1 MESRHV
7 RAAWLSALY
16 LALSVFFC
24 LPLFTK
30 PDGLGGND
38 WDQHLFYYGAVLK
51 NVVEYAQPPFWNP
64 WYCGGNVLWQNPQ
77 VALLSPV
84 YPLTAL
90 MSLQLAMKVNIV
102 LHYWIGFAGM
112 HLLLTRIIGLRF
124 LPVVVYLA
132 TLVTAAGAPAI
143 HLAVGHSV
151 FLPGFYLPL
160 LVFFLMRA
168 FRTGAIKDAALAGA
182 ILALMVFNGGVHIL
196 PMAFAATGTF
206 ALAAAVLARQWRP
219 LVITLLFVVAG
230 LAFSA
235 PKLLPVSLF
244 VTGDRFWDTRNPTD
258 HPDRM
263 TLDLLRHTYL
273 DPDQGLRSKFDHQ
286 RHGWH
291 EYGNYIGP
299 FSALVLLVSMAWIL
313 LAPGRLARRS
323 FSEGGWFGLSLA
335 VTTLVLFALSLGEF
349 GSVAPA
355 TLAAHLPLFSSF
367 RIPSRYTIPFLL
379 FAAMTAGW
387 SVASATPI
395 AIFAGRY
402 VRAAVAIVCIL
413 ASAHLIGANRRLF
426 TNVFGQEPF
435 DTTFHWM
442 SGPPAIVTDWESS
455 PYKPGAPMLRA
466 LTEDRAFFY
475 CYESLQLV
483 RTAAGDGGPV
493 IPDDKSHIVSTTFT
507 PNRIEFKVLGGAEP
521 SRLSLN
527 QNWSP
532 GWTSTAGTVL
542 EPGEAMPAVM
552 LAPGQTGTFV
562 FEFFPPGLVAG
573 TAICALA
580 VAAFGLLWRRRLGG
594 ATS

>member
-1 MESRHV
+1 MESRHL

-16 LALSVFFC
+16 LVLSVFLC
-24 LPLFTK
+24 LPLFAQ
-30 PDGLGGND
+30 PNGLGGND

-51 NVVEYAQPPFWNP
+51 SVVEYGQAPFWNP

-112 HLLLTRIIGLRF
+112 HLLLTRTIGLRF
-124 LPVVVYLA
+124 LPMVVYLA
-132 TLVTAAGAPAI
+132 TVVTAAGAPAI

-160 LVFFLMRA
+160 LVFLVLRA
-168 FRTGAIKDAALAGA
+168 CKTGAVKDVVLAGA

-196 PMAFAATGTF
+196 PMVFAAIGTF
-206 ALAAAVLARQWRP
+206 AIVAAVLARQWRP
-219 LVITLLFVVAG
+219 LAVVILFVVAG
-230 LAFSA
+230 LSLSA

-263 TLDLLRHTYL
+263 TLELLRHTYL
-273 DPDQGLRSKFDHQ
+273 DSDQGLRSQFDHQ

-299 FSALVLLVSMAWIL
+299 FSAAVLAVGLVCALVK
-313 LAPGRLARRS
+313 RRRR
-323 FSEGGWFGLSLA
+323 EQWFGWSLA
-335 VTTLVLFALSLGEF
+335 LTTLVLFALSLGEF
-349 GSVAPA
+349 STLAPA
-355 TLAAHLPLFSSF
+355 SIATHLPLFSSF

-379 FAAMTAGW
+379 FAVMTAGW
-387 SVASATPI
+387 ALASATAI
-395 AIFAGRY
+395 AIFTNRY
-402 VRAAVAIVCIL
+402 VRAAVALTCLV
-413 ASAHLIGANRRLF
+413 ASVHLMSVNRRLL
-426 TNVFGQEPF
+426 TNVFTQAPF

-442 SGPPAIVTDWESS
+442 SGPHTIVTDWESS
-455 PYKPGAPMLRA
+455 PYRPGAPMLRA

-475 CYESLQLV
+475 CYESLQLA
-483 RTAAGDGGPV
+483 RTAVADGGPV
-493 IPDDKSHIVSTTFT
+493 IADDHSRIVSTLFT

-521 SRLSLN
+521 SRISLN

-532 GWTSTAGTVL
+532 GWTSTAGAVL
-542 EPGEAMPAVM
+542 EPGEAMPHVM
-552 LAPGQTGTFV
+552 AAPGQTGTFV
-562 FEFFPPGLVAG
+562 FEFFPRGLVAG
-573 TAICALA
+573 AAIFALA
-580 VAAFGLLWRRRLGG
+580 LAGSAIFWRRRLGG
-594 ATS
+594 AAS

>member
-1 MESRHV
+1 
-7 RAAWLSALY
+7 LSALY
-16 LALSVFFC
+16 LVLSVFFC
-24 LPLFTK
+24 LPLFAQ
-30 PDGLGGND
+30 PNGLGGND

-51 NVVEYAQPPFWNP
+51 NVVEYGQAPFWNP

-90 MSLQLAMKVNIV
+90 MSLQLAMKVNIF
-102 LHYWIGFAGM
+102 LHYWIGFVGM
-112 HLLLTRIIGLRF
+112 HLLLARIMGVRF
-124 LPVVVYLA
+124 LPIVVYLA

-160 LVFFLMRA
+160 LVFLVIRA
-168 FRTGAIKDAALAGA
+168 MRTGAVKDIALSGA

-196 PMAFAATGTF
+196 PMVFAAIGTF
-206 ALAAAVLARQWRP
+206 SLAAAVLARRWRP
-219 LVITLLFVVAG
+219 LVVMVLFVVAG

-263 TLDLLRHTYL
+263 TWELLSHTYL

-291 EYGNYIGP
+291 EYGNYIGH
-299 FSALVLLVSMAWIL
+299 FSAGVLVIGLAWALV
-313 LAPGRLARRS
+313 RRRPR
-323 FSEGGWFGLSLA
+323 GHWLGWSLA

-349 GSVAPA
+349 STVAPA
-355 TLAAHLPLFSSF
+355 SIATHLPLFSSF

-379 FAAMTAGW
+379 FATMTAGW
-387 SVASATPI
+387 ALASATSLS
-395 AIFAGRY
+395 IFTNRY
-402 VRAAVAIVCIL
+402 ARAAVALVCIL
-413 ASAHLIGANRRLF
+413 ASAHLISVNRRLF
-426 TNVFGQEPF
+426 SNVFAQAPF
-435 DTTFHWM
+435 DTTFHRM
-442 SGPPAIVTDWESS
+442 SGPHAIVTDWESS
-455 PYKPGAPMLRA
+455 PYTPGAPMLRA
-466 LTEDRAFFY
+466 LMDDRSFFY
-475 CYESLQLV
+475 CYESLQLA
-483 RTAAGDGGPV
+483 RTAVADGGPV
-493 IPDDKSHIVSTTFT
+493 IADDKSHIVSTMFT
-507 PNRIEFKVLGGAEP
+507 PNRIEFKVLGGPEP

-552 LAPGQTGTFV
+552 LRPGQTGTFA
-562 FEFFPPGLVAG
+562 FEFFPRGLIAG
-573 TAICALA
+573 TAIFAFAVVAFALS
-580 VAAFGLLWRRRLGG
+580 WRQRLGH
-594 ATS
+594 AIF

>member
-1 MESRHV
+1 MKSRHV

-16 LALSVFFC
+16 LVLSVFFC
-24 LPLFTK
+24 LPLFTQ
-30 PDGLGGND
+30 PNGLGGND

-51 NVVEYAQPPFWNP
+51 NVVEYGQAPFWNP
-64 WYCGGNVLWQNPQ
+64 WYCGGNLLWQNPQ

-84 YPLTAL
+84 YPLTAV
-90 MSLQLAMKVNIV
+90 MSLQLAMKLNIV
-102 LHYWIGFAGM
+102 LHYWIGFVGM
-112 HLLLTRIIGLRF
+112 HVLLTRIIGVQF
-124 LPVVVYLA
+124 LPLVVYLA

-160 LVFFLMRA
+160 LVFLAIRA
-168 FRTGAIKDAALAGA
+168 MRTGAVQDVALSGA

-196 PMAFAATGTF
+196 PMVFAALGTF
-206 ALAAAVLARQWRP
+206 SVAAAVLARRWRP
-219 LVITLLFVVAG
+219 LVVVVLFVAAG

-263 TLDLLRHTYL
+263 TWELLSHTYL

-299 FSALVLLVSMAWIL
+299 FSAGVLVIGLAWV
-313 LAPGRLARRS
+313 LARRRPR
-323 FSEGGWFGLSLA
+323 EHWFGWSLA
-335 VTTLVLFALSLGEF
+335 VTTLALFALSLGEF
-349 GSVAPA
+349 STVAPA
-355 TLAAHLPLFSSF
+355 SIATHLPLFSSF

-379 FAAMTAGW
+379 FATMTAGW
-387 SVASATPI
+387 ALASATSRSI
-395 AIFAGRY
+395 LTNRSA
-402 VRAAVAIVCIL
+402 RAALATVCIL
-413 ASAHLIGANRRLF
+413 ASVHLISVNRRLF
-426 TNVFGQEPF
+426 TNVFTQAPF
-435 DTTFHWM
+435 DTAFHWM
-442 SGPPAIVTDWESS
+442 SGPHAIVTDWESS

-466 LTEDRAFFY
+466 LMDDRSFFY
-475 CYESLQLV
+475 CYESLQLA
-483 RTAAGDGGPV
+483 RTAVAEGGPV
-493 IPDDKSHIVSTTFT
+493 IADDKSHIVSTMFT

-542 EPGEAMPAVM
+542 EPGEAMPHVM
-552 LAPGQTGTFV
+552 LRPGQTGTFV
-562 FEFFPPGLVAG
+562 FEFFPRGLIAG
-573 TAICALA
+573 TAIFVLA
-580 VAAFGLLWRRRLGG
+580 VVAFAAAWRRRLGD